1 MKKVLLEI
9 NGARGYGSEQV
20 HSITLGE
27 LKNMVEDYI
36 EYYGEDTEIV
46 THDDSNSYGASY
58 GVIFNISEDENYDEE
73 E

>member
-27 LKNMVEDYI
+27 LKDMVEDYI

-46 THDDSNSYGASY
+46 THDDINRYGASY
-58 GVIFNISEDENYDEE
+58 GVIFNISEEENYDEE